1 MKRHRYRWM
10 ISGICA
16 LLVACGG
23 GGGGSSGSTTPPPS
37 SGGSAPTPPPSAGA
51 CSIESEKQFV
61 LDVARS
67 WYLFLDLLPPSVN
80 TAQYPTADAL
90 LDVLTA
96 QARSQSRDRYFS
108 YLTSI
113 TAEEQYF
120 QQGESVGFGFSV
132 VPPIPGTR
140 LFVTDVYAG
149 SGAAEA
155 GFQRGDE
162 ILAIGTSSNDLQ
174 PVSQLLVQPNGWQAA
189 IGPSQ
194 SGITR
199 VFRVRTREGTIVER
213 TATKRPF
220 SLDPVPRTAVIARE
234 GLTPVGYV
242 NLRSFIE
249 PANVALAAAFETFRA
264 QNVSD
269 VIIDLRYN
277 GGGLLST
284 ADLLVNLLAGARGTT
299 DIELQ
304 VKHNAL
310 HADEDEI
317 VFFRP
322 HPSAVQADRIVFLVT
337 DASASA
343 SEMVINSLAPYA
355 DVALVGERT
364 YGKPVGQ
371 YAFDL
376 EGCDTRLRLV
386 TFKLTNR
393 DGYGDYYT
401 GLPPDPPDARFAE
414 SFCSANDD
422 LMSDPGDPDEA
433 MTAEALFWLA
443 NGSCSDAVS
452 GIARATLSAERPEP
466 APFTHR
472 PAPLEV
478 YLPGAL

>member
-1 MKRHRYRWM
+1 MERPRHGWT

-16 LLVACGG
+16 LLIACGG
-23 GGGGSSGSTTPPPS
+23 GGGGSGGGTNPPGSGGNNPPP
-37 SGGSAPTPPPSAGA
+37 TAGT
-51 CSIESEKQFV
+51 CNIESEKQFV

-67 WYLFLDLLPPSVN
+67 WYLFLDLLPTNVD

-90 LDVLTA
+90 LDALTA
-96 QARSQSRDRYFS
+96 QARRQSRDRYFS

-120 QQGESVGFGFSV
+120 EQGESVGFGFSV
-132 VPPIPGTR
+132 TVPTSQLR

-162 ILAIGTSSNDLQ
+162 LLAVGASVNDLQ

-199 VFRVRTREGTIVER
+199 VFRVRTRDGAVIDR

-220 SLDPVPRTAVIARE
+220 SLDPVPRTALIERE

-242 NLRSFIE
+242 SLRSFIQ
-249 PANVALAAAFETFRA
+249 PANEALVAAFASFRA
-264 QNVSD
+264 RNVSD

-284 ADLLVNLLAGARGTT
+284 ADLLVNLLSGARRDT
-299 DIELQ
+299 DIEFQ
-304 VKHNAL
+304 IQHNAL
-310 HADEDEI
+310 HKDRDEV
-317 VFFRP
+317 VFFSP

-401 GLPPDPPDARFAE
+401 GLPPNPPDTRFAE
-414 SFCSANDD
+414 SFCSAADD

-433 MTAEALFWLA
+433 MTGEALFWLA

-452 GIARATLSAERPEP
+452 GIARATLSEERPAPEP
-466 APFTHR
+466 FLHR